1 MPTYYETRE
10 IAISERFVVQIVT
23 DDEGRII
30 ATRVFDAY
38 CDDIVEDC
46 DTVRAVVRKA
56 IRRAG

>member
-10 IAISERFVVQIVT
+10 IAISERFVVQIVA

-38 CDDIVEDC
+38 CDDIMDDC
-46 DTVRAVVRKA
+46 ETVRAVVRQVM
-56 IRRAG
+56 RREA